1 MIIEPKISEFHK
13 KHVGFQ
19 LYVRKKEMACL
30 HEFRHCL
37 NLNLSEAEIST
48 LIFEYIALAL
58 QYPKLA
64 CISIKLGNKKLTSD
78 NYTQRKKSA
87 ALNARICSN
96 EHQYGQISVFYL
108 EEKLFF
114 IPQEQ
119 YLINAIAND
128 IGWWFERR
136 NEHTEH
142 FTSTSIYESKDAVK
156 NISPLNCAD
165 PLTHLP
171 NKRQLIDHLKL
182 VSSAKTDSRL
192 FGALLFIDIDNF
204 KSINDLAGYDI
215 GDHILYEISNRI
227 RHSLHT
233 TDIFSRF
240 GGDEFVIMLPN
251 LDKDKKIASQKS
263 IKMAERIRRAI
274 NKAYIINQK
283 EYLISPSVGISIFGK
298 DDSLDNLLKQADA
311 ATYQAKELGGNR
323 IHFFN
328 PSIQKEQ
335 EERALLELELRHALQ
350 DKQLQLYYQIQINS
364 ENLAIGVEA
373 LIRWHHPNH
382 GFISPQKFI
391 SLAEESCLSL
401 DIGQWIID
409 KACKQLSLWKRNPRT
424 HQLSIA
430 INISNR
436 QFHEKNFVERISTA
450 INTHDINP
458 SLLKLELTEGIVMD
472 HVHAIEKIK
481 ELRKLGVKLSLD
493 DFGTGYSSLSYLK
506 KLEVDQLKI
515 DQSFVRD
522 ISIGSDNEIMVRTII
537 SLANNFKL
545 DVLAEGVETEYQ
557 LAFLK
562 ANNCTKFQG
571 YLFGKPLPIADID
584 GLLNKYP
591 SIAD

>member
-1 MIIEPKISEFHK
+1 MIIEPKISELQQRSVH
-13 KHVGFQ
+13 HQ
-19 LYVRKKEMACL
+19 LYERTQEMAYL
-30 HEFRHCL
+30 QEFRHRL
-37 NLNLSEAEIST
+37 NLKLSEAEIST
-48 LIFEYIALAL
+48 LIFEYIALTL
-58 QYPKLA
+58 QNPKLA
-64 CISIKLGNKKLTSD
+64 CISIKLGNKKITSD
-78 NYTQRKKSA
+78 NYVQRKKSA
-87 ALNARICSN
+87 AFNAKICTN
-96 EHQYGQISVFYL
+96 GHQYGQISVFYL
-108 EEKLFF
+108 EEKLCFL
-114 IPQEQ
+114 PEEQ
-119 YLINAIAND
+119 CFINAIAND
-128 IGWWFERR
+128 LGWWFERK
-136 NEHTEH
+136 NKNGEHLI
-142 FTSTSIYESKDAVK
+142 STPIHESKDAVK
-156 NISPLNCAD
+156 NISPLNCSD
-165 PLTHLP
+165 PLTNLP
-171 NKRQLIDHLKL
+171 NKRQLIDRLKL
-182 VSSAKTDSRL
+182 ASSVTTDTRL

-215 GDHILYEISNRI
+215 GDHILHEISNRI
-227 RHSLHT
+227 RHSLYT
-233 TDIFSRF
+233 PNIVSRF

-251 LDKDKKIASQKS
+251 LDKDKTVASQKA
-263 IKMAERIRRAI
+263 IKIAERIRRSI
-274 NKAYIINQK
+274 NKAYIINK
-283 EYLISPSVGISIFGK
+283 NEYFVSPSGGISIFGK

-311 ATYQAKELGGNR
+311 AMYQAKELGGNR

-328 PSIQKEQ
+328 PSMQKEQ

-350 DKQLQLYYQIQINS
+350 DKQLQLHYQIQINS
-364 ENLAIGVEA
+364 DNHAIGVEA

-409 KACKQLSLWKRNPRT
+409 KACKQLSLWRKNPRT
-424 HQLSIA
+424 NQLSIA
-430 INISNR
+430 INISSR
-436 QFHEKNFVERISTA
+436 QFHEKNFVERVSTA
-450 INTHDINP
+450 INTHGINP

-481 ELRKLGVKLSLD
+481 ELRMLGVKLSLD